1 MYNVTEL
8 SNFENYKDE
17 VPILRKIAE
26 ENNLTH
32 IKISHVLI
40 LEIWFQK

>member
-8 SNFENYKDE
+8 NFENYKDE
-17 VPILRKIAE
+17 VPVLRKIAE

-32 IKISHVLI
+32 IKISHVFI

>member
-17 VPILRKIAE
+17 VPVRKITE